1 LLSACNANSGASQ
14 TPPLPEAGSLDEVL
28 FKQRCH
34 DCHMPPLPRN
44 HPAADWPAIVDRMQ
58 SHRLT
63 TGLKPLTGKE
73 LRRIKAYLQRNAKD
87 AT

>member
-1 LLSACNANSGASQ
+1 
-14 TPPLPEAGSLDEVL
+14 
-28 FKQRCH
+28 
-34 DCHMPPLPRN
+34 MPPLPRN